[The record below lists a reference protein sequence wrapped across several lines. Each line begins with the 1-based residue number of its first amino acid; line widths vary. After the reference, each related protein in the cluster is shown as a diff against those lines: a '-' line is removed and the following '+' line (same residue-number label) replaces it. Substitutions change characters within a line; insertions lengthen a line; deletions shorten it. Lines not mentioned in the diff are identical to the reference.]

1 MLSKI
6 FQKEYNNT
14 TYLQELLQD
23 EMNEKWL
30 EKGLFN
36 EMIDINHKDKNSDT
50 FLIKCLKIS
59 KTKSALWLIS
69 HNADISVI
77 NKNHKTALH
86 FAIEK
91 NNKEIVKKLLSFN
104 IINLEQRDMEGRT
117 ILQNIVIQGYNEMA
131 KILIAHGANVN
142 NIDNKNRN
150 LLYDTIVYGDATFL
164 EYILNLKDLD
174 LNLLDEEGNSIMH
187 NIEVIKDDNIAKK
200 LLIAGV
206 DPTIKNKKGES
217 FLLNT
222 ALRGSKGEA
231 LIDVALANGA
241 NVNTKANNDQTL
253 LMEIIAISSSLTIE
267 EKNRRE
273 SLLRISKKMITHG
286 GNINA
291 LEKNHES
298 ALFNAIRLCDYDLVS
313 FLLSGGINPNIINDD
328 GDTVLNLIIFEGM
341 KALDII
347 LLLLEYG
354 ANPTIRNK
362 KGQTIYE
369 ILNSIVLHN
378 AGKKL
383 LTDQEIIKKID
394 PIGQYLRLIKEFL
407 DKRDKEESLNY
418 LDSTGEPLFFKP
430 LLFDHFLLFK
440 LYIKS
445 GLQINTKNK
454 ANHTIFYE
462 YILKIFEEDKADD
475 DSLKKLQN
483 NLSYLLSN
491 KVEKDYQ
498 DSLGWTILHKIVSTK
513 CDERLFEIL
522 TKIVLFDYTI
532 QDHQGRTV
540 IHNAIW
546 AKNFSVIKKIVSL
559 SPQSI
564 NIADHYEALPITYA
578 ALLGNQKLVILFLE
592 LNSNISGR
600 KSLTDKAIRKFYPM
614 LKNLKKLKIGI
625 ENKEMIKK
633 FDILIGQIIRDFKL
647 L

>member
-1 MLSKI
+1 MLSKL

-23 EMNEKWL
+23 EINEKWL
-30 EKGLFN
+30 ADGLIN
-36 EMIDINHKDKNSDT
+36 EMIDINHKDTNADT
-50 FLIKCLKIS
+50 FLIKCLKVS

-69 HNADISVI
+69 HNADISII
-77 NKNHKTALH
+77 NRDHKTALH

-91 NNKEIVKKLLSFN
+91 NNKEIVKKLLNLN

-117 ILQNIVIQGYNEMA
+117 ILQNIVIHGYNEMA
-131 KILIAHGANVN
+131 KVLIEYGANIN

-150 LLYDTIVYGDATFL
+150 LLYDTIAYGDASFL

-222 ALRGSKGEA
+222 VLRGSKGEE
-231 LIDVALANGA
+231 LIDIALENGA
-241 NVNTKANNDQTL
+241 NVNTKANKDQTI
-253 LMEIIAISSSLTIE
+253 LMEIIALSSSLSIE

-291 LEKNHES
+291 LEKNNES
-298 ALFNAIRLCDYDLVS
+298 ALFNAIRLCDYALVS

-328 GDTVLNLIIFEGM
+328 GDTVLNLIIFEGI
-341 KALDII
+341 KELDII
-347 LLLLEYG
+347 LLLLNYG

-362 KGQTIYE
+362 NGQTIYE

-378 AGKKL
+378 SGTKL
-383 LTDQEIIKKID
+383 LSDKEMIKKID
-394 PIGQYLRLIKEFL
+394 PIGQYVRLIKEFL

-445 GLQINTKNK
+445 GLQINTRNK
-454 ANHTIFYE
+454 ANHNIFYE
-462 YILKIFEEDKADD
+462 YILKVFEEDKTDES
-475 DSLKKLQN
+475 SLEKFQN

-491 KVEKDYQ
+491 KIERNYQ
-498 DSLGWTILHKIVSTK
+498 DSLGWTILHKIVGTNCNDK
-513 CDERLFEIL
+513 LFNIL
-522 TKIVLFDYTI
+522 TKVVLFDYSI

-546 AKNFSVIKKIVSL
+546 AKKYSIIKKIYHVS
-559 SPQSI
+559 PHTI
-564 NIADHYEALPITYA
+564 NIIDHSGILPITYA
-578 ALLGNQKLVILFLE
+578 ALLGNQKLVLLLLEMNSNVCGGKE
-592 LNSNISGR
+592 LNDRSI
-600 KSLTDKAIRKFYPM
+600 KKLKPM
-614 LKNLKKLKIGI
+614 LKNLKKLKVGI
-625 ENKEMIKK
+625 EDPSIIKK
-633 FDILIGQIIRDFKL
+633 LDTLMEQIIRDFKL